1 MSRLEEFFIFITN
14 TSTDR
19 SRYHIYSTGI
29 LHSVRNQIASISWA
43 YLQNMN
49 SVVFPDD
56 IFKVKTTKKHSQFV
70 KYQLY
75 LRLSIFTIFLFLN
88 RWITQANRSIGI
100 TFHIMMLIHHPK
112 EGNFT
117 IRDKTIAINLEASSL
132 NKVLYNACISLRV
145 TCCILNILKCLIEL
159 FIT

>member
-1 MSRLEEFFIFITN
+1 
-14 TSTDR
+14 
-19 SRYHIYSTGI
+19 
-29 LHSVRNQIASISWA
+29 
-43 YLQNMN
+43 
-49 SVVFPDD
+49 
-56 IFKVKTTKKHSQFV
+56 
-70 KYQLY
+70 
-75 LRLSIFTIFLFLN
+75 
-88 RWITQANRSIGI
+88 
-100 TFHIMMLIHHPK
+100 MLIHHPK